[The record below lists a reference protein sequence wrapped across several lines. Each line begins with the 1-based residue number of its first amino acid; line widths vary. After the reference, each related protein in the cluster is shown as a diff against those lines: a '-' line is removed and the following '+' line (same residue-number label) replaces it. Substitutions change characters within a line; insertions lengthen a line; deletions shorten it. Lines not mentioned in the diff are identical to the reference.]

1 MRISLSLSR
10 SLCVLVWQKINSTQ
24 SRMKCVAVVLEY
36 QTTTVALLLFVT
48 FGLTHS
54 PKWIALVCVGSG
66 FFSSSS
72 LSGFYD
78 TIDIKA
84 IKFVRWDKYCEAF
97 GRIACYIAIIMC
109 AYVNI
114 ANTKR
119 TESMVFFL
127 FFAAVRPLRWV
138 QSSQHDVAWIRMMA
152 PTCRQPGMKSRMRQ
166 WNGGKTNYAPSTRVD
181 WIAFEWI

>member
-1 MRISLSLSR
+1 MRSRCAWISNNYSR
-10 SLCVLVWQKINSTQ
+10 PFTLCNVWAYSFTKMNS
-24 SRMKCVAVVLEY
+24 
-36 QTTTVALLLFVT
+36 
-48 FGLTHS
+48 FGL
-54 PKWIALVCVGSG
+54 CSG
-66 FFSSSS
+66 FFSSFS

-109 AYVNI
+109 AYGNI

-119 TESMVFFL
+119 TESMDFL
-127 FFAAVRPLRWV
+127 FLFLATVRPLRWV

-152 PTCRQPGMKSRMRQ
+152 PTCRQPGMKSRMRH

>member
-1 MRISLSLSR
+1 MRSRCAWISNNYSR
-10 SLCVLVWQKINSTQ
+10 PFTLCNVWAYSFTKMNS
-24 SRMKCVAVVLEY
+24 
-36 QTTTVALLLFVT
+36 
-48 FGLTHS
+48 FGL
-54 PKWIALVCVGSG
+54 CRFRF
-66 FFSSSS
+66 FFSSFS

-119 TESMVFFL
+119 TESMDFFSL
-127 FFAAVRPLRWV
+127 PCYGSPVALSSKQPTWCSLNSNDGTHMQAAGNEKPNETLKWGKNKLR
-138 QSSQHDVAWIRMMA
+138 SI
-152 PTCRQPGMKSRMRQ
+152 
-166 WNGGKTNYAPSTRVD
+166 Y
-181 WIAFEWI
+181 